1 MVDDITIV
9 IAFLNVGPD
18 SSDTA
23 VQPQQQ
29 SSENPED

>member
-1 MVDDITIV
+1 MVDDITIA

-18 SSDTA
+18 SDTA
-23 VQPQQQ
+23 VQPQNQ